1 MMKAITLK
9 LPDTLDHRLTHFTR
23 QQMGGSK
30 SAVVRKAIEVYL
42 DAAPQSA
49 EPSGAVMA
57 AKWLGLL
64 NGPGDLSTDP
74 KHLEDFGR

>member
-1 MMKAITLK
+1 MKAITLK
-9 LPDTLDHRLTHFTR
+9 LPDTLNHRLTDFAR

-30 SAVVRKAIEVYL
+30 SAVVRLAIEAYL
-42 DAAPQSA
+42 DATPRLA

-64 NGPGDLSTDP
+64 NGPADLSTHP
-74 KHLEDFGR
+74 KHLDDFGR